1 MSVEYVTYMLFLE
14 AGGALAT
21 SVAVGMPS
29 ITRSLALHT
38 EDVAG

>member
-14 AGGALAT
+14 AGDALAT

-29 ITRSLALHT
+29 ITRSLALHA